1 MHPHPRFAW
10 TDEAEILAFIA
21 DTAFC
26 SVFAAGGK
34 GPAVF
39 HVPVIVH
46 APDRIRFHV
55 SRANR
60 GAAGLD
66 GARALLSCLGPDAY
80 VSPDWYGTPDQVP
93 TWNYLAAE
101 AEGPLRLLSDEE
113 LGGLLDD
120 LSDVHEARLDPKPR
134 WTRDKMS
141 PGRFEKMLKAIV
153 GYELVIE
160 DLRGTRKLGQTKSAA
175 ETEGAIAG
183 LEAAGH
189 VDIAELMR
197 AASSSPAFAGE
208 GDHPQGGGG
217 VEAEAPTIPLHP
229 PSDGPP
235 PHEIA
240 GRNKK

>member
-10 TDEAEILAFIA
+10 TDKEEILAFIA
-21 DTAFC
+21 DIAFC
-26 SVFAAGGK
+26 SVFAAGETGA
-34 GPAVF
+34 AVF

-55 SRANR
+55 SNANR

-66 GARALLSCLGPDAY
+66 GRRALLSCLGPDAY

-93 TWNYLAAE
+93 TWNYVAAE
-101 AEGPLRLLSDEE
+101 AEGPLRLLSEEE
-113 LGGLLDD
+113 LAGLLDD

-141 PGRFEKMLKAIV
+141 PGRFEAMLRAIT
-153 GYELVIE
+153 GYELRIE
-160 DLRGTRKLGQTKSAA
+160 DLRGTRKLGQTKGAA

-183 LEAAGH
+183 LEGAGH
-189 VDIAELMR
+189 QAIAALMR
-197 AASSSPAFAGE
+197 AASSSPSTDGE
-208 GDHPQGGGG
+208 GAHAQHGGG
-217 VEAEAPTIPLHP
+217 VEAEAPTIPLHH

-235 PHEIA
+235 PHASRREE
-240 GRNKK
+240 